1 MRIRTMYGSGAAAIG
16 VAAVMLL
23 GAMPA
28 AAASQP
34 LSFDQTVNG
43 YTWTFGNGGGSATPT
58 TGNCGDQ
65 KGFEIDD
72 AATPTADDAYD
83 SAAVLWVD
91 DVPYEAAN
99 NAADVT
105 TDGSDVNVMPAA
117 QDMSGLSVQM
127 RDRVLSRGDVVQ
139 LYATFTNTS
148 SSNIEVNAKIAHN
161 WGSDSGSIIDG
172 SSSGD
177 TAFTAADRW
186 LVTSDGADQG
196 LAGGDPVNTTV
207 YYGPGTVAET
217 PTSVGQVVCDRAA
230 TNGAL
235 VGFDITVPAGE
246 SRHLL
251 FFNKISEGTNGI
263 DLTRTNADVVDAA
276 SEFDVTPSASNPLF
290 AGIPTSEYPNIVNWA
305 VPQAVTTTTTT
316 APATTTTAP
325 ATTTTVAPVQA
336 QPAFTG

>member
-1 MRIRTMYGSGAAAIG
+1 MYGSGAAAIG

-28 AAASQP
+28 DAASQAM
-34 LSFDQTVNG
+34 SFDQTVNG
-43 YTWTFGNGGGSATPT
+43 YTWTFDNAGGSATPT
-58 TGNCGDQ
+58 TGDCGDQ
-65 KGFEIDD
+65 DGFEIDD
-72 AATPTADDAYD
+72 ASTPTASDAYD
-83 SAAVLWVD
+83 SAAVLWVG
-91 DVPYEAAN
+91 DVPYEAAGDT
-99 NAADVT
+99 ADVT

-148 SSNIEVNAKIAHN
+148 GNAIEVNAKISHN
-161 WGSDSGSIIDG
+161 WGSDSGSMIDG

-186 LVTSDGADQG
+186 LVTSDQGGQG
-196 LAGGDPVNTTV
+196 LVGGDPVNTTV

-217 PTSVGQVVCDRAA
+217 PTSVGQTVCNDAA

-251 FFNKISEGTNGI
+251 FFNKISEGTNS
-263 DLTRTNADVVDAA
+263 DLTRTNADVVAA
-276 SEFDVTPSASNPLF
+276 ATEFDVTPSASNALF
-290 AGIPTSEYPNIVNWA
+290 AGIPASDYSNIVNWA
-305 VPQAVTTTTTT
+305 VPQAVTTTTTA
-316 APATTTTAP
+316 APTTTTTAP